1 MGKISLSP
9 AERMTSYAMRDHY
22 KKMGQDC
29 GPPVMFVYIPY
40 QQCYIMLY
48 LPQTVEFSHK
58 ATERY
63 LRGLR
68 TPSCV
73 NVHVIFRVQNQHLFH
88 GTRLPRWLS
97 FPWWSGGPCLSSG
110 CATGIRREVF
120 DRPGKQLKNPRNGT
134 SAQEIGDLG
143 TRNWGFSH
151 IPQWNCEI
159 YLESRINQ
167 WFSHH
172 NTSEIYPQY
181 DR

>member
-1 MGKISLSP
+1 MNKNPPFLVLITTTSGMGKISLSP

-73 NVHVIFRVQNQHLFH
+73 NVHVIFRVQNQHLFPWYQAA
-88 GTRLPRWLS
+88 TVTFFPLMVWRTLPFEWL
-97 FPWWSGGPCLSSG
+97 
-110 CATGIRREVF
+110 
-120 DRPGKQLKNPRNGT
+120 
-134 SAQEIGDLG
+134 
-143 TRNWGFSH
+143 RNWDPLGGFWPTRETAEKSEKWDFS
-151 IPQWNCEI
+151 PRDW
-159 YLESRINQ
+159 
-167 WFSHH
+167 WFRH
-172 NTSEIYPQY
+172 EKLGI
-181 DR
+181 

>member
-73 NVHVIFRVQNQHLFH
+73 NVHVIFRVQNQHLFPWYQAA
-88 GTRLPRWLS
+88 TVTFFPLMVWRTLPFEWL
-97 FPWWSGGPCLSSG
+97 
-110 CATGIRREVF
+110 
-120 DRPGKQLKNPRNGT
+120 
-134 SAQEIGDLG
+134 
-143 TRNWGFSH
+143 RNWDPPGGFWPTRETAEKSEKWDFSPRDWWFRH
-151 IPQWNCEI
+151 EKLGI
-159 YLESRINQ
+159 YAHPTMKLWGLSGIQNK
-167 WFSHH
+167 SV
-172 NTSEIYPQY
+172 I
-181 DR
+181 